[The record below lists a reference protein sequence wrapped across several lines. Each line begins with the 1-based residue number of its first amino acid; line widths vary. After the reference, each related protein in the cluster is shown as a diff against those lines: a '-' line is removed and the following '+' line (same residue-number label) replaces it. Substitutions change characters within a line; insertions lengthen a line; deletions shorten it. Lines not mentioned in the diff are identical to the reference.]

1 MAKPIPFDNLLTR
14 LIDDSQ
20 DVILLW
26 QLGVLAACA
35 LVAWGVMRLV
45 KPHLAKHP
53 EEEDAMWSAGRAG
66 MRRVG
71 FPLAML
77 LALLLARDIAQI
89 WLPNTHLLN
98 LAVPLLLSWMGV
110 RLAIYALRYVFEPRE
125 SLRVWERSAAW
136 LIWGAFAL
144 HITGLLPRIHAAMEA
159 LSFQSGSHRFSLWL
173 LFQAAAMIVLAIIV
187 ALMLARL
194 VENRLMDVTQMNL
207 SLRMALAKAMRTVFL
222 ILAVLVALPAVGIDL
237 TVLSVFGGALGVG
250 IGFGLQKVASNYV
263 SGFIILL
270 DRSVRIGDLVTVDNK
285 YGQVS
290 QINTRYTL
298 LRSLDGTESSVPN
311 ETLITQTVVNH
322 SLSRPNVRVVLP
334 VQVSYET
341 DLEQAEALM
350 LEAAHS
356 TSRVIFDDPGNLPK
370 VFLKEFAD
378 NGILLE
384 LAVWISDPSEG
395 QNNLR
400 SDINWAI
407 WRRFKA
413 AGIEIPFPQRVVH
426 MVPSVDPGE
435 RNNP

>member
-1 MAKPIPFDNLLTR
+1 MAQPVPFDNLLTR
-14 LIDDSQ
+14 LVEDSRNID
-20 DVILLW
+20 LLW
-26 QLGVLAACA
+26 QVGVLVAGA
-35 LVAWGVMRLV
+35 LIAWGAMRLARPYL
-45 KPHLAKHP
+45 KAPAIHWP
-53 EEEDAMWSAGRAG
+53 AGQG
-66 MRRVG
+66 GVRRVG
-71 FPLAML
+71 FPLVML
-77 LALLLARDIAQI
+77 LVVWLGRAIEANWLAS
-89 WLPNTHLLN
+89 THLLN
-98 LAVPLLLSWMGV
+98 LAAPLLLSLVGV
-110 RLAIYALRYVFEPRE
+110 RLVVYALRYVFKPRE
-125 SLRVWERSAAW
+125 SLKVWERTASW

-144 HITGLLPRIHAAMEA
+144 HITGLLPRIHGAMEA
-159 LSFQSGSHRFSLWL
+159 LSFQSGDHRFSLWL
-173 LFQAAAMIVLAIIV
+173 LFQAAVVIVVAIIV
-187 ALMLARL
+187 ALTLARF
-194 VENRLMDVTQMNL
+194 VESRLMGLAQMNL
-207 SLRMALAKAMRTVFL
+207 SLRMALSKAARTVLL

-250 IGFGLQKVASNYV
+250 IGFGLQKVASNYI

-298 LRSLDGTESSVPN
+298 LRALDGTETIVPN
-311 ETLITQTVVNH
+311 ETLITQTVINH
-322 SLSRPNVRVVLP
+322 SLSKPNVRITLP
-334 VQVSYET
+334 VQVAYNA

-350 LEAAHS
+350 LDAANSHI
-356 TSRVIFDDPGNLPK
+356 RVVHDEPDNPPK

-384 LAVWISDPSEG
+384 LAVWIRDASEG

-426 MVPSVDPGE
+426 LVSTADVAT
-435 RNNP
+435 NNP

>member
-1 MAKPIPFDNLLTR
+1 MSNPIPFDNLLTR
-14 LIDDSQ
+14 LIADSQ
-20 DVILLW
+20 DVVLLW

-35 LVAWGVMRLV
+35 LAAWGAMRL
-45 KPHLAKHP
+45 ARRYF
-53 EEEDAMWSAGRAG
+53 DASVPLWSAGRAG

-77 LALLLARDIAQI
+77 LAVLLGRDIAHI

-98 LAVPLLLSWMGV
+98 LAVPLLLALAGV
-110 RLAIYALRYVFEPRE
+110 RLAVYALRYVFEPRE
-125 SLRVWERSAAW
+125 SLRLWERTAAW

-173 LFQAAAMIVLAIIV
+173 LVQAAAVVVAAAILAL
-187 ALMLARL
+187 ALARI
-194 VENRLMDVTQMNL
+194 VESRLMGVTQMNL
-207 SLRMALAKAMRTVFL
+207 SLRMALSKAARTVFL

-285 YGQVS
+285 YGEVS

-298 LRSLDGTESSVPN
+298 LKAPDGTESIVPN

-322 SLSRPNVRVVLP
+322 SLSRPNVRVALS
-334 VQVSYET
+334 VQVSYDS

-356 TSRVIFDDPGNLPK
+356 QSRVIFDDPGNLPR
-370 VFLKEFAD
+370 VYLKEFAD

-384 LAVWISDPSEG
+384 LAVWIRDPSEG

-407 WRRFKA
+407 WRLFRK

-426 MVPSVDPGE
+426 WASPSGLDAE
-435 RNNP
+435 NH

>member
-1 MAKPIPFDNLLTR
+1 LSNPVLFDNLLTR

-20 DVILLW
+20 DIVLLW

-35 LVAWGVMRLV
+35 LAAWG
-45 KPHLAKHP
+45 
-53 EEEDAMWSAGRAG
+53 AMWLVRRYFDAPASHWPAGRAG
-66 MRRVG
+66 IRHVG

-77 LALLLARDIAQI
+77 LAVLLGRDIAHI
-89 WLPNTHLLN
+89 WLANTHLLN
-98 LAVPLLLSWMGV
+98 LAVPLLLALAGV
-110 RLAIYALRYVFEPRE
+110 RLALYALRYVFESRA
-125 SLRVWERSAAW
+125 SLRLWERTVAW

-159 LSFQSGSHRFSLWL
+159 LSFQSGGHRFSLWL
-173 LFQAAAMIVLAIIV
+173 LVEAAAVIV
-187 ALMLARL
+187 AAVILALALARI
-194 VENRLMDVTQMNL
+194 VESRLMGVTQMNL
-207 SLRMALAKAMRTVFL
+207 SLRMALSKATRTVLL

-285 YGQVS
+285 YGEVS
-290 QINTRYTL
+290 QIKTRYTL
-298 LRSLDGTESSVPN
+298 LKAPDGTESIVPN

-322 SLSRPNVRVVLP
+322 SLSKPNLRVALS
-334 VQVSYET
+334 VQVSYDS

-356 TSRVIFDDPGNLPK
+356 QSRVIFDDPDNLPR
-370 VFLKEFAD
+370 VYLKEFAD

-384 LAVWISDPSEG
+384 LAVWIRDPSEG

-407 WRRFKA
+407 WRLFRK
-413 AGIEIPFPQRVVH
+413 AGIEIPFPQRVMH
-426 MVPSVDPGE
+426 WAPSPGHE
-435 RNNP
+435 ADKHLF

>member
-20 DVILLW
+20 DVVLLW

-298 LRSLDGTESSVPN
+298 LRSLDGTESIVPN

-356 TSRVIFDDPGNLPK
+356 MSRVIFDDPDNLPK

>member
-20 DVILLW
+20 DVVLLW
-26 QLGVLAACA
+26 QLGVLVICA
-35 LVAWGVMRLV
+35 LAAWGAMRLA
-45 KPHLAKHP
+45 KPHLGKMDTLWP
-53 EEEDAMWSAGRAG
+53 AGRAG

-77 LALLLARDIAQI
+77 LALLLGREIAGI
-89 WLPNTHLLN
+89 WLASMHLLN
-98 LAVPLLLSWMGV
+98 LALPLLLSLVGV
-110 RLAIYALRYVFEPRE
+110 RLVIFALRYVFEPRE
-125 SLRVWERSAAW
+125 SLKVWERTAAW

-173 LFQAAAMIVLAIIV
+173 LFQATAVIVVTVIG
-187 ALMLARL
+187 ALTLARL
-194 VENRLMDVTQMNL
+194 VESRLMGVTQMNL
-207 SLRMALAKAMRTVFL
+207 SLRMALSKVARTVLL
-222 ILAVLVALPAVGIDL
+222 ILAVLLALPAVGIDL

-285 YGQVS
+285 YGEVS

-298 LRSLDGTESSVPN
+298 LRSLDGTESIVPN
-311 ETLITQTVVNH
+311 EMLITQTVVNH
-322 SLSRPNVRVVLP
+322 SLSRPNARIALP
-334 VQVSYET
+334 LQVSYDT
-341 DLEQAEALM
+341 DLEQAQALM
-350 LEAAHS
+350 LEAARS
-356 TSRVIFDDPGNLPK
+356 QNRVILDEPDNLPR

-384 LAVWISDPSEG
+384 LSVWIRDLKEG

-426 MVPSVDPGE
+426 LASPVSE
-435 RNNP
+435 TANNP

>member
-1 MAKPIPFDNLLTR
+1 MDKPIPFDNLLTR
-14 LIDDSQ
+14 LVEDSQ
-20 DVILLW
+20 DAVLLW
-26 QLGVLAACA
+26 QLGVLAVCGLA
-35 LVAWGVMRLV
+35 AWGAMRLA
-45 KPHLAKHP
+45 KPYFDRPDTFWA
-53 EEEDAMWSAGRAG
+53 AGRVG
-66 MRRVG
+66 IRRVG

-77 LALLLARDIAQI
+77 LALLLGRELAGV
-89 WLPNTHLLN
+89 WLANTHLLN
-98 LAVPLLLSWMGV
+98 LAIPLLLSLVGV
-110 RLAIYALRYVFEPRE
+110 RLAIYALRMGFEPHT
-125 SLRVWERSAAW
+125 SLRMWERSAAW

-159 LSFQSGSHRFSLWL
+159 LSFQSGNHRFSLWL
-173 LFQAAAMIVLAIIV
+173 LFQAAVVIVVAIIV
-187 ALMLARL
+187 ALLLARL
-194 VENRLMDVTQMNL
+194 AENRLMGVTQMNL
-207 SLRMALAKAMRTVFL
+207 SLRMALSKAARTVLL

-250 IGFGLQKVASNYV
+250 IGFGLQKVASNYI

-298 LRSLDGTESSVPN
+298 LRSLDGTESIVPN
-311 ETLITQTVVNH
+311 EMLISQTVVNH
-322 SLSRPNVRVVLP
+322 SLSKPSVRVALP
-334 VQVSYET
+334 VQVSYDT

-350 LEAAHS
+350 LEAAHDQK
-356 TSRVIFDDPGNLPK
+356 RVIFDDPENLPR
-370 VFLKEFAD
+370 VYLKEFAD

-384 LAVWISDPSEG
+384 LAVWIRDPSEG

-426 MVPSVDPGE
+426 LVSPAGGAT
-435 RNNP
+435 NNP

>member
-1 MAKPIPFDNLLTR
+1 MSNPIPFDNLLTR
-14 LIDDSQ
+14 LIADSQ
-20 DVILLW
+20 DVVLLW

-35 LVAWGVMRLV
+35 LAAWGAMRL
-45 KPHLAKHP
+45 ARRYF
-53 EEEDAMWSAGRAG
+53 DASVPLWSAGRAG

-77 LALLLARDIAQI
+77 LAVLLGRDIAHI

-98 LAVPLLLSWMGV
+98 LAVPLLLALAGV
-110 RLAIYALRYVFEPRE
+110 RLAVYALRYVFEPRE
-125 SLRVWERSAAW
+125 SLSRLWERTAAW

-173 LFQAAAMIVLAIIV
+173 LVQAAAVVVAAAILAL
-187 ALMLARL
+187 ALARI
-194 VENRLMDVTQMNL
+194 VESRLMGVTQMNL
-207 SLRMALAKAMRTVFL
+207 SLRMALSKAARTVFL

-285 YGQVS
+285 YGEVS

-298 LRSLDGTESSVPN
+298 LKAPDGTESIVPN

-322 SLSRPNVRVVLP
+322 SLSRPNVRVALS
-334 VQVSYET
+334 VQVSYDS

-356 TSRVIFDDPGNLPK
+356 QSRVIFDDPGNLPR
-370 VFLKEFAD
+370 VYLKEFAD

-384 LAVWISDPSEG
+384 LAVWIRDPSEG
-395 QNNLR
+395 QSNLR

-407 WRRFKA
+407 WRLFRE

-426 MVPSVDPGE
+426 WASPSGLDAE
-435 RNNP
+435 NH